1 MRMVSMPWAIPLSSL
16 ILQEVG
22 RTSQTL
28 LNGILEEDKG
38 DDGCVRAM
46 FALDIQSQIVSR
58 SLLSQST
65 GSRTMPQPYHL
76 ESIPSYFLGEP
87 LLETPSL
94 EWHV

>member
-1 MRMVSMPWAIPLSSL
+1 MPWAIPLLSL

-28 LNGILEEDKG
+28 LNGILEEDKD

-58 SLLSQST
+58 SLLSQSI
-65 GSRTMPQPYHL
+65 GSRTMPQ
-76 ESIPSYFLGEP
+76 PSYFLGEP